1 VTGGFRPG
9 NLIGSK
15 NRSSHD
21 TNLTP
26 REQAHRT
33 LCRREQCPRRQQQ
46 KEHWLALS
54 ANFVSGFASGAYSAK
69 LFAGTKPSAHIVR
82 ALARQLQRDRTMD
95 AAAIDAC
102 IETAVAKT
110 LDKEIDRRAE
120 WARVQQ
126 SAADFAARKM
136 ES

>member
-1 VTGGFRPG
+1 
-9 NLIGSK
+9 
-15 NRSSHD
+15 
-21 TNLTP
+21 
-26 REQAHRT
+26 
-33 LCRREQCPRRQQQ
+33 
-46 KEHWLALS
+46 LS

-102 IETAVAKT
+102 IETAVAQKT